1 MARGAAQAQRK
12 QRAQAEA
19 PRRKKKNTAPSW
31 EEQLFF
37 SRLRRHAKVI
47 YVLLAVVFAA
57 GFVVLG
63 VGSGS
68 TGIGDILQGKLF
80 GGGGGS
86 STSSQIKDK
95 QQAIASHPKDATLYL
110 DLAGLYQ
117 SQHKESQALQTLQQ
131 ARGVAPKNVDVL
143 NQIAAIYSA
152 RAARAGDRYQNT
164 LNIYLQNSVTQP
176 GLDPS
181 SQLGQALTGDPY
193 SKALQTQ
200 LNNEY
205 VNVTSH
211 YSKAE
216 NAYKQSVDAAKGT
229 ANEENALLQWAG
241 AAQNANDLPT
251 AVKAYKR
258 FLAIAPDNPNA
269 GTVRQTLAQ
278 LQASLQAQR

>member
-12 QRAQAEA
+12 QRARAGEE
-19 PRRKKKNTAPSW
+19 PKRKKKAAPSW

-80 GGGGGS
+80 GGGGS
-86 STSSQIKDK
+86 STSSQIDDK
-95 QQAIASHPKDATLYL
+95 QQAIASHPRDVALYL

-117 SQHKESQALQTLQQ
+117 ADQKEAQALATLKKAEQ
-131 ARGVAPKNVDVL
+131 VAPKNVDVL
-143 NQIAAIYSA
+143 NQIAGIYSA
-152 RAARAGDRYQNT
+152 RAAREADRYQST
-164 LNIYLQNSVTQP
+164 LNVYLENSMTQP
-176 GLDPS
+176 GLDTN
-181 SQLGQALTGDPY
+181 SQLGQALTSDPY
-193 SKALQTQ
+193 SRALQTR
-200 LNNEY
+200 LNNQF
-205 VNVTSH
+205 VATTTA
-211 YSKAE
+211 YSKVE
-216 NAYKQSVDAAKGT
+216 SAYKRAVDAAKGT
-229 ANEENALLQWAG
+229 SDEANALLQWAG
-241 AAQNANDLPT
+241 AAQNANDVAT

-258 FLAIAPDNPNA
+258 FLTIAPDNPNA
-269 GTVRQTLAQ
+269 ATVRQTLAQ

>member
-1 MARGAAQAQRK
+1 M
-12 QRAQAEA
+12 
-19 PRRKKKNTAPSW
+19 
-31 EEQLFF
+31 
-37 SRLRRHAKVI
+37 
-47 YVLLAVVFAA
+47 YVLLALVFAG
-57 GFVVLG
+57 GFVFLG

-68 TGIGDILQGKLF
+68 TGIGDLLQGHLF
-80 GGGGGS
+80 GSGGGS

-117 SQHKESQALQTLQQ
+117 GQHKESQALQTLQQ
-131 ARGVAPKNVDVL
+131 ARNVAPKNVDVL
-143 NQIAAIYSA
+143 NQIAGIYSA
-152 RAARAGDRYQNT
+152 RAARAGDRYQTT
-164 LNIYLQNSVTQP
+164 LNTYLQNSVTQP

-205 VNVTSH
+205 VNVTGEF
-211 YSKAE
+211 SKAE

-251 AVKAYKR
+251 AVKAYQR
-258 FLAIAPDNPNA
+258 FLTIAPDNPNA
-269 GTVRQTLAQ
+269 ATVRQTLAQ
-278 LQASLQAQR
+278 LQASLKSQQR

>member
-12 QRAQAEA
+12 RRAQAEA
-19 PRRKKKNTAPSW
+19 PKRKKNTAPSW

-95 QQAIASHPKDATLYL
+95 QQAIAGHPKDATLYL

-117 SQHKESQALQTLQQ
+117 SQHKESQALATLQQ
-131 ARGVAPKNVDVL
+131 ARRAAPKNVDVL
-143 NQIAAIYSA
+143 NQIAGIYSA

-164 LNIYLQNSVTQP
+164 LNTYLQNSVTPP

-205 VNVTSH
+205 VDVTSE

-216 NAYKQSVDAAKGT
+216 NAYKQSVDASKGT
-229 ANEENALLQWAG
+229 VNEENALLQWAG

-278 LQASLQAQR
+278 LQASLNAQR